1 MKKVFS
7 GIDNL
12 TVLLWLETAILIVAI
27 SLAFILPIKIL

>member
-1 MKKVFS
+1 MKKVCS
-7 GIDNL
+7 GIDNS